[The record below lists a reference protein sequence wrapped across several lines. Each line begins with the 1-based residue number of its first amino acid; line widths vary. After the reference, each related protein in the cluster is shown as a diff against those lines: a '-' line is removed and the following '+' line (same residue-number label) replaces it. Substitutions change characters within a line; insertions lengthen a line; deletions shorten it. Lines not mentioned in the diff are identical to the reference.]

1 MIIRRPALS
10 EHPAIRALIG
20 SVVTEVY
27 GSLWDTSF
35 TPIGQDDWSRGWIAV
50 DGTEPVGVLLTTDE
64 WIDDLWIVSAQ
75 RGHGIGARL
84 LSLGEAE
91 IAGRKLDVARLR
103 VVKVNVRAI
112 SFYLDH
118 GWQIEREFQHEHLPV
133 TMLQLR
139 KRLDPLVR

>member
-1 MIIRRPALS
+1 MIIRHPAPS

-27 GSLWDTSF
+27 GSFWDTSI
-35 TPIGQDDWSRGWIAV
+35 TPPGHDDWSRGWIAV

-64 WIDDLWIVSAQ
+64 WIDDLWIVGPQ
-75 RGHGIGARL
+75 RGRGLGARL

-91 IAGRKLDVARLR
+91 IAGRSQSLARLR
-103 VVKVNVRAI
+103 VVKANVRAI

-118 GWQIEREFQHEHLPV
+118 GWQIEREFRHEHLPV
-133 TMLQLR
+133 TMLQLL
-139 KRLDPLVR
+139 KSLDPPVH

>member
-1 MIIRRPALS
+1 MIIRHPVPS

-27 GSLWDTSF
+27 GGFWDTSS
-35 TPIGQDDWSRGWIAV
+35 TPPGHDDWSRGWIAV

-64 WIDDLWIVSAQ
+64 WIDDLWIVGPQ
-75 RGHGIGARL
+75 RGRGLGARL

-91 IAGRKLDVARLR
+91 IAGRSQALARLR
-103 VVKVNVRAI
+103 VVKANVRAI

-118 GWQIEREFQHEHLPV
+118 GWQIESEFQQEHLPV
-133 TMLQLR
+133 TMLQLL
-139 KRLDPLVR
+139 KSLDPPVH